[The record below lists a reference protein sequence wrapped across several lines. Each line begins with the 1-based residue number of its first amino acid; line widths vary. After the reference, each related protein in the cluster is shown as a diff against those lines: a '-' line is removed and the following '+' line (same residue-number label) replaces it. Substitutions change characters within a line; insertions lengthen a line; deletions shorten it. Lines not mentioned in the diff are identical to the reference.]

1 MDDWGGDTVGW
12 GTIGLLRQ
20 GFKTEICRGGD
31 LGREIAANLW
41 LGRLGHSNAVPLQRR
56 RRNFNLLPVVNRV
69 LLVAAVGGF
78 FAVFVDVLDYAL
90 ENEQVWGALAG

>member
-1 MDDWGGDTVGW
+1 M
-12 GTIGLLRQ
+12 
-20 GFKTEICRGGD
+20 F
-31 LGREIAANLW
+31 
-41 LGRLGHSNAVPLQRR
+41 
-56 RRNFNLLPVVNRV
+56 